1 MAGMKW
7 LWILLVLSA
16 ILPAAAQERSL
27 ATQTTDCSDS
37 NRAQSGIVYG
47 ESHAFGLTAPCG
59 WVLDNNAGV
68 SRGLHAVFYP
78 LGSDWKTAKTVMY
91 ASVARKMPGQERL
104 EDLIA
109 YDMEQAKKNQPT
121 LAVEE
126 GDSIQISNGVS
137 GRVVSFT
144 GGKPFRSERVA
155 YIDAPKVFVMLIV
168 TGKEKLSADEEA
180 AFRSLAKSYS
190 FLADKVIAK

>member
-1 MAGMKW
+1 
-7 LWILLVLSA
+7 
-16 ILPAAAQERSL
+16 
-27 ATQTTDCSDS
+27 
-37 NRAQSGIVYG
+37 
-47 ESHAFGLTAPCG
+47 
-59 WVLDNNAGV
+59 
-68 SRGLHAVFYP
+68 
-78 LGSDWKTAKTVMY
+78 MY